1 MHEDPIWCFLNMR
14 CEMEEDDSGLR
25 SMDTS
30 NKVGNKKSQS
40 SKSFQSKIE
49 SEQQRRK
56 QMLQQKP
63 TTKILFFFLT

>member
-1 MHEDPIWCFLNMR
+1 MR
-14 CEMEEDDSGLR
+14 CEIEEDDSGLR

-49 SEQQRRK
+49 PEQQRRK
-56 QMLQQKP
+56 QTLQQKQQP
-63 TTKILFFFLT
+63 KISFFLFNVKANISFYMN